1 MQRRPAGPRSSSA
14 ACLPGTSALGFSS
27 RRPGPHAAPKAG
39 LWPLGPHWQTW
50 PWVSVCSDHL
60 GRLDAWP
67 RRLSR
72 LYTRPGSGSAVGA
85 ALDWPPRVSGELP
98 PAASP
103 RTWPSAGPGGGPAPT
118 AGTSLAGMPVSASS
132 SASGPG
138 HVVAVSGP
146 VPGPAAPP
154 PAAVPAAA
162 ATGPGQ
168 PCPSDPR
175 PSGQP
180 ALSGPLGL
188 LPSGSSQGG
197 RWKWERPPSGG
208 HCHPG
213 PAWPCP
219 PLPSAARRGLG
230 DPFSCFHYGGGGVAR
245 GWRASTLP

>member
-1 MQRRPAGPRSSSA
+1 MGTVNPSIQHPHTHTHHTPPTPRSQSVTQSITGVCA
-14 ACLPGTSALGFSS
+14 RGPESWTSLPD
-27 RRPGPHAAPKAG
+27 
-39 LWPLGPHWQTW
+39 LGPSLT
-50 PWVSVCSDHL
+50 
-60 GRLDAWP
+60 
-67 RRLSR
+67 
-72 LYTRPGSGSAVGA
+72 PGAPSQ
-85 ALDWPPRVSGELP
+85 
-98 PAASP
+98 SP
-103 RTWPSAGPGGGPAPT
+103 TH
-118 AGTSLAGMPVSASS
+118 SASR

-197 RWKWERPPSGG
+197 CWERERPPSGG

-230 DPFSCFHYGGGGVAR
+230 DPFSCFHPGGGGVAR
-245 GWRASTLP
+245 GWRVSTLP

>member
-1 MQRRPAGPRSSSA
+1 MNKLRLRLSSLFKVHTVREWKSGECKPKHTASAHTHHTPPPTPWSQSVTQSITGVCARGPESWTS
-14 ACLPGTSALGFSS
+14 LPD
-27 RRPGPHAAPKAG
+27 
-39 LWPLGPHWQTW
+39 LGPSLT
-50 PWVSVCSDHL
+50 
-60 GRLDAWP
+60 
-67 RRLSR
+67 
-72 LYTRPGSGSAVGA
+72 PGA
-85 ALDWPPRVSGELP
+85 
-98 PAASP
+98 
-103 RTWPSAGPGGGPAPT
+103 PSQPLT
-118 AGTSLAGMPVSASS
+118 HSASS

-230 DPFSCFHYGGGGVAR
+230 DPFACFHYGGGGVAR